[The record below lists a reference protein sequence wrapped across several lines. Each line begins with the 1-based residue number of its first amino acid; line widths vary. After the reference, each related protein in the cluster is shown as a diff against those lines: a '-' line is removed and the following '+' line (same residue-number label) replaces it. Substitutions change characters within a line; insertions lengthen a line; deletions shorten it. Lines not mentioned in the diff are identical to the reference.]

1 LGYFQGR
8 FPEGGFSLP
17 ILGDV
22 KRTQI
27 CPKCSARRIWVVE
40 SFRVPS
46 ETAQG
51 AVLPVVPHQQT
62 EGGGFFAIARMTPV
76 GSFDAYVCAG
86 CGYSELYAK
95 DFAEL
100 HEDAA
105 RGVRLLDATAAPT
118 GPFR

>member
-1 LGYFQGR
+1 
-8 FPEGGFSLP
+8 
-17 ILGDV
+17 V
-22 KRTQI
+22 KRSQI
-27 CPKCSARRIWVVE
+27 CPKCSARRIWVIE

-51 AVLPVVPHQQT
+51 AVLPVLPHQQT
-62 EGGGFFAIARMTPV
+62 ERGGFFAIARIVPV

-86 CGYSELYAK
+86 CGHAELYAK

-100 HEDAA
+100 REDPEQ
-105 RGVRLLDATAAPT
+105 GVRLLDASTKPD

>member
-1 LGYFQGR
+1 MLL
-8 FPEGGFSLP
+8 S
-17 ILGDV
+17 V
-22 KRTQI
+22 KRSQI
-27 CPKCSARRIWVVE
+27 CPKCAARRIWVVE

-51 AVLPVVPHQQT
+51 AVLPVVPHQQV

-100 HEDAA
+100 REDSA
-105 RGVRLLDATAAPT
+105 RGVRLLDASTTPA

>member
-1 LGYFQGR
+1 M
-8 FPEGGFSLP
+8 
-17 ILGDV
+17 

-27 CPKCSARRIWVVE
+27 CPKCAARRIWVIE

-51 AVLPVVPHQQT
+51 AVLPVMPHQQA
-62 EGGGFFAIARMTPV
+62 EGGSFFSIARLTPV

-95 DFAEL
+95 DFAQL
-100 HEDAA
+100 REDPA
-105 RGVRLLDATAAPT
+105 RGVRLLDASAEPA